1 MTSLTNPPAQYEF
14 PIANAYVATMEGA
27 PKPKVHLSEE
37 DIANGVTEA
46 DVIAQSKTEADR
58 DADDVPLKATEKRR
72 LNWTGKP
79 YLVRLCAARAVQERL
94 LTLSCLSVF
103 LVGTL
108 DDDGCDGS
116 AHAFP

>member
-1 MTSLTNPPAQYEF
+1 
-14 PIANAYVATMEGA
+14 MEGA

-79 YLVRLCAARAVQERL
+79 YLVRRRTARAHTSFADPL
-94 LTLSCLSVF
+94 ACLPSSS
-103 LVGTL
+103 GPL
-108 DDDGCDGS
+108 DHDGCVVPSFD
-116 AHAFP
+116 